1 MLYICYN
8 IDKPN
13 SADLRVKLRDAH
25 FEYLHKLEGTLVL
38 AGATLAD
45 DGKTR
50 TGSVFII
57 NVKSKAE
64 AEAFSAAEPFR
75 KGGLFQ
81 RTEISHMRKGQF
93 FPANA
98 PKTAEGE

>member
-1 MLYICYN
+1 MLFICYN
-8 IDKPN
+8 LDKPN
-13 SADLRVKLRDAH
+13 SAHLRVKLRDAH
-25 FEYLHKLEGTLVL
+25 FEYLHKQDDKLVL
-38 AGATLAD
+38 AGAMIAE

-64 AEAFSAAEPFR
+64 AEAFSSAEPFR

-81 RTEISHMRKGQF
+81 STQISHMRKGQF

-98 PKTAEGE
+98 PKSAEGE

>member
-1 MLYICYN
+1 MLYILYN
-8 IDKPN
+8 VDKPN
-13 SADLRVKLRDAH
+13 SADLRVKLRDEH
-25 FEYLHKLEGTLVL
+25 FEYLHSHMDKLVL
-38 AGATLAD
+38 AGAMLAE

-57 NVKSKAE
+57 NVKSRAE

-81 RTEISHMRKGQF
+81 RTEINHMRKGQF
-93 FPANA
+93 NPAAA
-98 PKTAEGE
+98 PKSAEGD

>member
-1 MLYICYN
+1 MLFICYN
-8 IDKPN
+8 VDKPN
-13 SADLRVKLRDAH
+13 SAGLRENLRDAH
-25 FEYLHKLEGTLVL
+25 FEYLHKHEDKLVL
-38 AGATLAD
+38 GGALLGE

-50 TGSVFII
+50 TGSVFVI
-57 NVKSKAE
+57 NVRSKAE